1 MSMVFSRNRRCSKLP
16 VLARDDA
23 HRHSSRRRSHAT
35 SKQGVAS
42 LARHPL
48 PMSSPRQ
55 RTVRQV
61 AHPMAEEDL
70 TSKRRRRLQKFLRA
84 GDPTG
89 TSRRRL
95 APTSPSIT
103 SGGSSRACNSLTALA
118 IANLPFTFKLGVGQ
132 VIEGWDLA
140 VSKMVP
146 GEVASF
152 TVRADYGYGW
162 EGKPPNIPVDATLG
176 FEIELLSWTPG
187 VKPIADMSEAERR
200 EHGLERRKE
209 GTSLLQA
216 GKHAAAATAF
226 TAGVE
231 SLSLLHA
238 SMSLRSPDA
247 SQLAE
252 VVDALR
258 SCLLNLSQCELKLE
272 HWKDAADACTQVLAL
287 PGEGKNVKARF
298 RRGVA
303 LAALERWEDA
313 KDDLK
318 AACLLDPKS
327 REIREKYE
335 GVRAAHAAHLR
346 GQRDVYGGMFASG

>member
-1 MSMVFSRNRRCSKLP
+1 
-16 VLARDDA
+16 
-23 HRHSSRRRSHAT
+23 
-35 SKQGVAS
+35 
-42 LARHPL
+42 
-48 PMSSPRQ
+48 
-55 RTVRQV
+55 
-61 AHPMAEEDL
+61 MAEEDL
-70 TSKRRRRLQKFLRA
+70 TSGAGGVYKKVLRA

-89 TSRRRL
+89 TS
-95 APTSPSIT
+95 PTPGADVTVHYVGWLIPSMQQFD
-103 SGGSSRACNSLTALA
+103 SSRDREV
-118 IANLPFTFKLGVGQ
+118 PFTFKLGVGQ

-140 VSKMVP
+140 VSEMVP

-238 SMSLRSPDA
+238 SMSLGSPDA

-272 HWKDAADACTQVLAL
+272 HWKDAADACTHVLAL
-287 PGEGKNVKARF
+287 PGEAKNVKARF

-313 KDDLK
+313 KEDLK

-335 GVRAAHAAHLR
+335 DVKAAHAAHRR
-346 GQRDVYGGMFASG
+346 GQKEVYGGMFASG